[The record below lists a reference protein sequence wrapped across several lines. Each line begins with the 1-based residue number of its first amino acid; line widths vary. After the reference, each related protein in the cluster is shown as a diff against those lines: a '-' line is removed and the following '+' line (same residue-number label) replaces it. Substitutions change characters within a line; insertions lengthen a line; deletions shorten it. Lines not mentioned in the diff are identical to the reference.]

1 MTTNLFYFV
10 NSLNPGTIRNK
21 YSDTLN
27 ACCYKFTSFFF
38 WLVEKFGRNHSCVEF
53 ISVSTITF

>member
-1 MTTNLFYFV
+1 MTTNLFYFEEAKCHV

-27 ACCYKFTSFFF
+27 ACCYKFTSYF
-38 WLVEKFGRNHSCVEF
+38 LVS
-53 ISVSTITF
+53 